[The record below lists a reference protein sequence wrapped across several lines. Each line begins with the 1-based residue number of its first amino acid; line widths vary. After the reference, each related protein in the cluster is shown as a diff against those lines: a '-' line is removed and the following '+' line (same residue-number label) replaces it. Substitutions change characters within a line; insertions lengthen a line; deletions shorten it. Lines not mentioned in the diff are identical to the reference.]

1 MTESKIMAWN
11 EEIKEA
17 AYTSPSGKRQVFIF
31 EAVSRETDLKTAAFT
46 FPEMDG
52 QEIQSLGV
60 GGRRFPFTCIFTGEN
75 CLKEADAFEEL
86 LKERGTGILEHPV
99 YGQVIVVPTGTIK
112 RSDDLISKLNESTIE
127 ITFAETLSTKNLPES
142 SVLEADQI
150 EEALADFDD
159 AAAEELKSL
168 IEGDNITDQL
178 QLKSVADTQKKSISK
193 NMTSFIDSIGEAA
206 DSIRQK
212 INDIQA
218 TINQLTKK
226 TDTLV
231 NNSASFARAML
242 KLVRLPSKIVCS
254 AMQKVTGY
262 MTMITSIVNN
272 AKKDPVGINAIKN
285 QFAVTNVA
293 WAGMLAAFSSGV
305 SLTAEEQKGASV
317 PTTGG
322 NDGSSGGGSVST
334 TATGAMK
341 SRAEVMEVVEQIEEA
356 FASYKEYC
364 DKIVAT
370 DSFVDNSDTYEKL
383 LNVVV
388 LSEKLLIENSFR
400 LPTVKIIRLD
410 RDRQI
415 IELLCQLY
423 GADGFNR
430 MDEFIND
437 NDLTADEIVCIP
449 MGREVRYYV

>member
-1 MTESKIMAWN
+1 MAWN

-75 CLKEADAFEEL
+75 CLKEADDFEEL
-86 LKERGTGILEHPV
+86 LKERGAGILEHPI
-99 YGQVIVVPTGTIK
+99 YGQVVVVPTGTIK
-112 RSDDLISKLNESTIE
+112 RSDDLVSKLNESTIE

-159 AAAEELKSL
+159 AAAEEFKSL
-168 IEGDNITDQL
+168 IESDNITDQL

-370 DSFVDNSDTYEKL
+370 DSFVDSSDTYEKL

-388 LSEKLLIENSFR
+388 LSEKLLIENSFG
-400 LPTVKIIRLD
+400 LPTVKIIKLD
-410 RDRQI
+410 RDRQV

>member
-1 MTESKIMAWN
+1 MTENNAMAWN

-17 AYTSPSGKRQVFIF
+17 AYTSPSGKRQSFIF
-31 EAVSRETDLKTAAFT
+31 ETVSRETDLKTAAYT

-60 GGRRFPFTCIFTGEN
+60 GGRRFPFTCIFSGKD

-86 LKERGTGILEHPV
+86 LKERGAGILEHPT
-99 YGQVIVVPTGTIK
+99 YGQVNVVPTGTIK
-112 RSDDLISKLNESTIE
+112 RSDDLVSKLNESTIE
-127 ITFAETLSTKNLPES
+127 ITFAETLTLKKLPES
-142 SVLEADQI
+142 SVLGSDQI
-150 EEALADFDD
+150 EEALVSFDD
-159 AAAEELKSL
+159 AAAEEFASL

-178 QLKSVADTQKKSISK
+178 QLNSVADVQKKSVFK
-193 NMTSFIDSIGEAA
+193 DMNSFVDSIGEAA
-206 DSIRQK
+206 DGIRQK
-212 INDIQA
+212 IKDAQA

-226 TDTLV
+226 ADTLV
-231 NNSASFARAML
+231 NNSASFARAMIQL
-242 KLVRLPSKIVCS
+242 ARFPSKVICS

-305 SLTAEEQKGASV
+305 SLTAEEQKGANV

-322 NDGSSGGGSVST
+322 NDGSSGGGAFSESE
-334 TATGAMK
+334 TGAMK
-341 SRAEVMEVVEQIEEA
+341 SRAEVMEIVEQIEEA
-356 FASYKEYC
+356 FVSYKEYC
-364 DKIVAT
+364 DKIIAT
-370 DSFVDNSDTYEKL
+370 NSFVDCSDTYEKL
-383 LNVVV
+383 LDVVIF
-388 LSEKLLIENSFR
+388 SEKLLIENSFS
-400 LPTVKIIRLD
+400 LPTVKIIKLD

-415 IELLCQLY
+415 IELLSELY